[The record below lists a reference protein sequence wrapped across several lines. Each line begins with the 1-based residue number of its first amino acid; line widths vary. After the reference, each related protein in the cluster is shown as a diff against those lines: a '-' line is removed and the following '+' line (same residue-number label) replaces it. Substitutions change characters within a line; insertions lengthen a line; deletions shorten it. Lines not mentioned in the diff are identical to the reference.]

1 MLGKALTSQLR
12 TRGYEILLLRVL
24 CHWRG
29 GEEGSWRR
37 KAWSRLCLVGC
48 RAVWQVASA
57 GRKRRALR
65 KLGWGARHHL
75 HLPGERGSGAG
86 GGWELCAR
94 WGLGVLLLSL
104 QITQNDINS
113 AALDGFIS
121 IKLQPFSS
129 SHFFCVLSTLG
140 PVTACHHDHYQRR
153 GGGMVGGWGS
163 VCPSCFVSEAVQTTV
178 SPSSHK
184 TETSRF
190 DMVRWECIL
199 GSWQWWSHAVCHQG
213 SPYCLQAFR
222 IVSPRTAGHLLE
234 KTSLGRKERSQS
246 RASHTVPQR
255 LGGRSPAGPFS
266 LTGDPDKCKVRSF
279 RSPRLLHCSACH

>member
-113 AALDGFIS
+113 ASLDGFIS
-121 IKLQPFSS
+121 INSS
-129 SHFFCVLSTLG
+129 LLLKPLFLCTVNLG
-140 PVTACHHDHYQRR
+140 PCNSLSPWSLSKTGRR
-153 GGGMVGGWGS
+153 DGGGLGECLPKLLHIWGS
-163 VCPSCFVSEAVQTTV
+163 SDNSVSFI
-178 SPSSHK
+178 S
-184 TETSRF
+184 
-190 DMVRWECIL
+190 
-199 GSWQWWSHAVCHQG
+199 
-213 SPYCLQAFR
+213 
-222 IVSPRTAGHLLE
+222 
-234 KTSLGRKERSQS
+234 
-246 RASHTVPQR
+246 
-255 LGGRSPAGPFS
+255 
-266 LTGDPDKCKVRSF
+266 
-279 RSPRLLHCSACH
+279 